1 MKQNVIM
8 KVFLLAM
15 VVAACSKSAAPVEVN
30 SIAKHHTY
38 YVSPTGNDANAGTL
52 AAPLKSITTAL
63 NKVVAGDTVIARG
76 GIYYEQIKFPRS
88 GTADSWIT
96 LKAYSGEKPLIDGS
110 NIIVA
115 GWQALVTISSAR
127 YISIEGFDICN
138 LISSAFNTDPE
149 GIAINGDS
157 HHITIKNC
165 NIYNIKSNASL
176 KDWRSGHAIL
186 VIGNGTTAITKLV
199 ITGCTVHDT
208 QTGTSE
214 NITLAGNIDSFTIS
228 HNKMYH
234 TENIGIIIAGGD
246 NLNPNGAVA
255 TNYARNGVI
264 SDNELSNISMSNSAD
279 IWGVGNYGAI
289 AIYVCGGA
297 GIVIE
302 RNIVRDSDRGIG
314 LVSESNLYATKTTIV
329 RNNFVSNCWRT
340 GIYMGDYLNYT
351 SGGTYDCY
359 VVNNTLFQ
367 NDRAIGA
374 FGEIEGEIR
383 LTERCFNNVIRNNIV
398 YARPVDV
405 FVHKYTN
412 TGSGN
417 IIDNNLYYTAG
428 TPQWIW
434 NSTNDTP
441 LTDFNSWKV
450 TSGTDAASS
459 YGVDPLL
466 VSTTTPDLHIQPSS
480 PARNTGF
487 VISTAINGTLDI
499 DGNPRI
505 QNNMISK
512 GAQQ

>member
-1 MKQNVIM
+1 
-8 KVFLLAM
+8 
-15 VVAACSKSAAPVEVN
+15 
-30 SIAKHHTY
+30 
-38 YVSPTGNDANAGTL
+38 
-52 AAPLKSITTAL
+52 
-63 NKVVAGDTVIARG
+63 
-76 GIYYEQIKFPRS
+76 
-88 GTADSWIT
+88 
-96 LKAYSGEKPLIDGS
+96 
-110 NIIVA
+110 
-115 GWQALVTISSAR
+115 
-127 YISIEGFDICN
+127 
-138 LISSAFNTDPE
+138 
-149 GIAINGDS
+149 
-157 HHITIKNC
+157 
-165 NIYNIKSNASL
+165 
-176 KDWRSGHAIL
+176 
-186 VIGNGTTAITKLV
+186 
-199 ITGCTVHDT
+199 
-208 QTGTSE
+208 
-214 NITLAGNIDSFTIS
+214 
-228 HNKMYH
+228 
-234 TENIGIIIAGGD
+234 
-246 NLNPNGAVA
+246 
-255 TNYARNGVI
+255 
-264 SDNELSNISMSNSAD
+264 
-279 IWGVGNYGAI
+279 
-289 AIYVCGGA
+289 
-297 GIVIE
+297 
-302 RNIVRDSDRGIG
+302 VRDSDRGIG